1 MLKQEH
7 FFNGAV
13 HLLIGEDENGF
24 DGKTVINVNRITE
37 GPNEDGTFVDI
48 IHIMDNNYEIVR
60 VGSIIMPETMT
71 ANIDKLIESFSVFF
85 DDFQDYYNM
94 SVFKDLIRTIVIDE
108 KWHSENSFI
117 FRLFRDIIDA
127 DKFEDE
133 EEFIKIRY
141 YAPRYDDDGDHI
153 YNASYEY
160 HLYKDDLKYI
170 SYSEDDLES
179 EEIDEDT
186 FYDDDD
192 IEDEEDEIVE
202 EVVVEE
208 EELGEESFV
217 EYSQIFNK
225 GDFDTSK
232 VDLSLFPFGYV
243 IDNTEE
249 EYTKLHMITPINSE
263 QALQQVK
270 NTVANI
276 ELNFKPVATE
286 WNTNPKLLEL
296 YEEMKKYNLEDV
308 EEDNSWF
315 HDKKRTIFNS
325 VYLKVLMVKVLETIG
340 LEQDP
345 DTKHWKPREENKEE
359 N

>member
-1 MLKQEH
+1 MLKQKH

-13 HLLIGEDENGF
+13 HLLIGQDENGF

-71 ANIDKLIESFSVFF
+71 ENINKLIESFSVFY

-94 SVFKDLIRTIVIDE
+94 STFKDLIRTMVIDE
-108 KWHSENSFI
+108 RWHSENSL
-117 FRLFRDIIDA
+117 LFRMFRNLIDE

-133 EEFIKIRY
+133 NEYIKIKY
-141 YAPRYDDDGDHI
+141 YGPRYDDDGDHI

-170 SYSEDDLES
+170 DYEEDLIAEN
-179 EEIDEDT
+179 EEEKFYDIDDED
-186 FYDDDD
+186 
-192 IEDEEDEIVE
+192 EDEEVVE
-202 EVVVEE
+202 EVVTE
-208 EELGEESFV
+208 EELGEESFI
-217 EYSQIFNK
+217 EYSEIYKK
-225 GDFDTSK
+225 GEFDKSK

-243 IDNTEE
+243 IDNIEE
-249 EYTKLHMITPINSE
+249 EYTKLHMVIPINSE

-276 ELNFKPVATE
+276 ELDYKPEATE

-296 YEEMKKYNLEDV
+296 YEEMKKYNLEEV
-308 EEDNSWF
+308 ENDNSWF
-315 HDKKRTIFNS
+315 HDKKKTIAES
-325 VYLKVLMVKVLETIG
+325 EYLKALMKQVLEIIG
-340 LEQDP
+340 LEQDYN
-345 DTKHWKPREENKEE
+345 TKYWKPREENKEE

>member
-1 MLKQEH
+1 MLKQEY
-7 FFNGAV
+7 FFNGSV
-13 HLLIGEDENGF
+13 HFLIGEDENGF
-24 DGKTVINVNRITE
+24 DGKTVINVNRIIE
-37 GPNEDGTFVDI
+37 GPYEDGTFVDI
-48 IHIMDNNYEIVR
+48 IHIMDNNYETVR

-170 SYSEDDLES
+170 SHSEDDLES

-192 IEDEEDEIVE
+192 LEEDEEVVE
-202 EVVVEE
+202 EVVTEDYK
-208 EELGEESFV
+208 GEEHFS
-217 EYSQIFNK
+217 EYSEIYKK
-225 GDFDTSK
+225 GEFDKSK
-232 VDLSLFPFGYV
+232 VDLSLFPFGYA
-243 IDNTEE
+243 IDNIEE
-249 EYTKLHMITPINSE
+249 EYTKLHMITPINAE

-270 NTVANI
+270 TTVANI
-276 ELNFKPVATE
+276 ELDYKPTATE

-308 EEDNSWF
+308 EGDNSWF
-315 HDKKRTIFNS
+315 HDKKRTIVNS
-325 VYLKVLMVKVLETIG
+325 VYLKVLMVKVLEIIG

-345 DTKHWKPREENKEE
+345 DTKHWKLKEQ